1 MRSALRVRDFRFLW
15 IGQTISYLGDQFH
28 YVALAW
34 LTLLLTGSAL
44 ALGTVLMTAAVP
56 RAVFMLAGG
65 AITDRFSKRALMLL
79 SDSTR
84 AVLVTALAVLVLA
97 GDAHLWQL
105 YVLAVIFGT
114 VDAVFIPAAQA
125 IVPSLVDEERL
136 TGANALM
143 QSADSVANLLGP
155 VAAGALIAALA
166 GVRGIGIALAVD
178 ASTFYVSA
186 VFLAFMRNRG
196 AAEPDSSEQN
206 LLSSIRDGLR
216 YAWSDPTM
224 RALLTAI
231 AGIDMT
237 ASGVFGVGLPLLG
250 RTEFGGSAAFGIMVS
265 GFGAG
270 ALVGVIG
277 AGMIKRPRYR
287 GIISVGVLTL
297 FGVGTA
303 VLPLAPNAVVAT
315 VMIALMGVG
324 GGLINVLINPW
335 IQARTDPSMQGR
347 IASLIMLASVGL
359 TPLSYAVSG
368 WIADFNLTAL
378 FLVGGMI
385 ILATA
390 TYTALSP
397 ARLID

>member
-1 MRSALRVRDFRFLW
+1 
-15 IGQTISYLGDQFH
+15 
-28 YVALAW
+28 
-34 LTLLLTGSAL
+34 
-44 ALGTVLMTAAVP
+44 
-56 RAVFMLAGG
+56 MLAGG

-224 RALLTAI
+224 RALLIAI